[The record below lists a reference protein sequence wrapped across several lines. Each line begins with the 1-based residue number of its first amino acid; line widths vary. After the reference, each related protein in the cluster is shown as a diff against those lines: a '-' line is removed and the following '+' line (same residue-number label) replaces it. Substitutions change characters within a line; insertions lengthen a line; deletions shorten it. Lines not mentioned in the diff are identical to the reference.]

1 IFLETHSELETL
13 TDELNELYEV
23 YQMINL
29 KDDSDSD
36 DDDDCGMGNKSKSIL
51 SEEGQKGDVNDNIIF
66 EEGQENDV
74 NDVFTLRQVEEF
86 KKIYT
91 LKPIQASIKKENKSL
106 IKLEKQDNELF
117 LKKLQNSCCQK
128 HCITKINTQEA
139 LKCYCEIKA
148 LSQSESNFCFLGML
162 DASARFGTL
171 NNVVMKTYLT
181 TNYQFMEHQFVKLLG

>member
-13 TDELNELYEV
+13 TDELNELYE
-23 YQMINL
+23 
-29 KDDSDSD
+29 
-36 DDDDCGMGNKSKSIL
+36 
-51 SEEGQKGDVNDNIIF
+51 EGDVNNNIIF

-86 KKIYT
+86 KKIYI

-106 IKLEKQDNELF
+106 IRLEKQDDESF

-128 HCITKINTQEA
+128 QCITKINTQEA

-162 DASARFGTL
+162 DASTRFGTL
-171 NNVVMKTYLT
+171 NNRVTKTYLT
-181 TNYQFMEHQFVKLLG
+181 TNYQFSGVSVCQASWLTIYSIG